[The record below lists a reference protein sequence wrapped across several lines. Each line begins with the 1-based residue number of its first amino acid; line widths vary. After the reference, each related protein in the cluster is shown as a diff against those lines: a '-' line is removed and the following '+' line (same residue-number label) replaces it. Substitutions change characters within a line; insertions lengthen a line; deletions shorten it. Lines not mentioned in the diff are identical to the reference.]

1 MQAGQRQLAP
11 SHLRVQGSNPSRP
24 WVVKP
29 DFSCA
34 SLQVSES
41 RSPHSDCKNSGLSN
55 HRKNCLDWQIV
66 FLWEPAGERASAHP
80 PRSSAEVPLKAALS
94 PSPPWSSGD
103 HSQSW
108 LMTGCLRTTIHFA
121 FPGQWPSHS
130 FFFFPA
136 WFLSAT
142 AGGYPAVGFPA
153 ATFTDAAVTAATPPV
168 FAAPG
173 PSNHPARAAR
183 PSPPTSHSR

>member
-29 DFSCA
+29 DF

-94 PSPPWSSGD
+94 PSLPWSSGD

-108 LMTGCLRTTIHFA
+108 LMTGCLKTTIHFA

-130 FFFFPA
+130 FFFFPCLISFSNSR
-136 WFLSAT
+136 WLPSSWLSS
-142 AGGYPAVGFPA
+142 
-153 ATFTDAAVTAATPPV
+153 
-168 FAAPG
+168 
-173 PSNHPARAAR
+173 SNFYRCSSYSSNTSCLCSARAF
-183 PSPPTSHSR
+183 

>member
-24 WVVKP
+24 RVVKP

-80 PRSSAEVPLKAALS
+80 LVPLQRSPWRQPWAWAFHEALVTTLS
-94 PSPPWSSGD
+94 PGWWQGVWRPPSISPSLGSG
-103 HSQSW
+103 H
-108 LMTGCLRTTIHFA
+108 LILF
-121 FPGQWPSHS
+121 F
-130 FFFFPA
+130 FFFFPCLISFSNSR
-136 WFLSAT
+136 WLPSSWLSS
-142 AGGYPAVGFPA
+142 
-153 ATFTDAAVTAATPPV
+153 
-168 FAAPG
+168 
-173 PSNHPARAAR
+173 SNFYRCSSYSSNTSCLCSARAF
-183 PSPPTSHSR
+183 

>member
-24 WVVKP
+24 RVVKP

-55 HRKNCLDWQIV
+55 HRKNCLDWQTV

-80 PRSSAEVPLKAALS
+80 LVPLQRSPWRQPWAWAFHEALVTTLS
-94 PSPPWSSGD
+94 PGWWQGVWRPPSILPSLGSG
-103 HSQSW
+103 H
-108 LMTGCLRTTIHFA
+108 LILF
-121 FPGQWPSHS
+121 
-130 FFFFPA
+130 FFFFPCLISFSNSR
-136 WFLSAT
+136 WLPSSWLSS
-142 AGGYPAVGFPA
+142 
-153 ATFTDAAVTAATPPV
+153 
-168 FAAPG
+168 
-173 PSNHPARAAR
+173 SNFYRCSSYSSNTSCLCSARAF
-183 PSPPTSHSR
+183 